1 MTLSSVYPT
10 RFKQDQQRAYDN
22 LRQIRWL
29 LKPAQQSS
37 DPERDQRLLAHLM
50 VCDPLS
56 DEAYREAG
64 VPSLADL
71 KEQIT
76 LAKTSRKASA
86 DHTPNQ
92 QQTLIEHVINTPDW
106 VDWDQVE
113 RGAAVCRA
121 TGLTGLRVLCDF
133 SLLSG
138 YQLSA
143 INQTLLFTGNLASS
157 VRHRLAQTTKWWYDC
172 TRPHAMRPGNPGFNS
187 TLQVRLIHS
196 AVRDRIMQTNWN
208 VTHLGL
214 PINQTDMQ
222 VTYLSF
228 SIVFLTGCRVLGCL
242 INSEEAQALMHL
254 WRYIGWVMGVEESL
268 LIDTPSE
275 GLEALYHNLLTQP
288 MADQSSV
295 KLARALL
302 SPPKDTNRSWFE
314 SKQGQLQSQI
324 HRSILRFSGGKQLL
338 DDLGLKPAL
347 PWFVLVAAPINAAF
361 GLPFKAHPR
370 TKTLEEWLGARTQST
385 VIDLFRKSDLIGK
398 NAG

>member
-1 MTLSSVYPT
+1 MKPSPIYPT

-29 LKPAQQSS
+29 LKPAQQIS
-37 DPERDQRLLAHLM
+37 DAERDQRLLANLM
-50 VCDPLS
+50 ICDPPS
-56 DEAYREAG
+56 DKAYREAG

-71 KEQIT
+71 KEQIK
-76 LAKTSRKASA
+76 LAKTSLAAS
-86 DHTPNQ
+86 TRPQSQ
-92 QQTLIEHVINTPDW
+92 QQALINQVTRTPDW

-143 INQTLLFTGNLASS
+143 INQTLLFTGNLSSS
-157 VRHRLAQTTKWWYDC
+157 VRHRLAQTTNWWVNC
-172 TRPHAMRPGNPGFNS
+172 TRPHAMRPGNLGFNS

-196 AVRDRIMQTNWN
+196 AVRDKIMQTNWN
-208 VTHLGL
+208 VSRLGL

-228 SIVFLTGCRVLGCL
+228 SIVFLSGCRVLGCL

-254 WRYIGWVMGVEESL
+254 WRYIGWVMGVDESL

-302 SPPKDTNRSWFE
+302 SPPEGLTRSWFE

-347 PWFVLVAAPINAAF
+347 PWFVLVAAPINAAVS
-361 GLPFKAHPR
+361 LPFKAHPK
-370 TKTLEEWLGARTQST
+370 TKHLEQWLGARTQST
-385 VIDLFRKSDLIGK
+385 VIDLFKKSDLIGEK
-398 NAG
+398 AG